1 MSMDFFLDR
10 AKQTQLRNKLSTI
23 PSLVE
28 DLAITVTR
36 QARVQ
41 RREMGLR
48 RQKPESRL
56 PFHIAAAEAADELH
70 NSLVTWTR
78 FVCEERQIN
87 YNGHDD
93 DLSLSAWLQRNMV
106 SLALT
111 QGSEEAYE
119 DLSTK
124 IDECRKVVDLP
135 PDDEI
140 MIDRGRVREANR
152 QVLTADQVERIAGRL
167 GPLGVG
173 LNKRR
178 VQTLAAG
185 KRLIPCSRDGDTA
198 FYRLGDVLDAH
209 HRPPEQ
215 RGRKRKRP
223 VVPTNYQAS

>member
-10 AKQTQLRNKLSTI
+10 HKQTQLRNKLATV
-23 PSLVE
+23 PSLIE

-36 QARVQ
+36 QARIQ
-41 RREMGLR
+41 RGGLR
-48 RQKPESRL
+48 THRQKPGSRI

-78 FVCEERQIN
+78 FVCEERQIV

-111 QGSEEAYE
+111 QGSEEAYD
-119 DLSTK
+119 DLSNK
-124 IDECRKVVDLP
+124 IDTCRTVVDLP
-135 PDDEI
+135 PDDDI
-140 MIDRGRVREANR
+140 VIDRGRVREANR
-152 QVLTADQVERIAGRL
+152 QVLTADQVERIAVRL

-178 VQTLAAG
+178 VQTLTAG
-185 KRLIPCSRDGDTA
+185 GRLYPCAKDGETS

-215 RGRKRKRP
+215 RGRKRKRI
-223 VVPTNYQAS
+223 VPTNYQAS